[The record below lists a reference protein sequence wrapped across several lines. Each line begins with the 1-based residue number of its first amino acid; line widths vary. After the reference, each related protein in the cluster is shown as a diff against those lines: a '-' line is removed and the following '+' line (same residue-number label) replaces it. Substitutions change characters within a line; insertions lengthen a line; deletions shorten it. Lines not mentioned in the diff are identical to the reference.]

1 MDSETEEEI
10 IMKVSPKEIK
20 DIELKE
26 TTMIAG
32 NKILQTGES
41 MKGKI
46 IVEEMVGKMIMIDEA
61 KLKGIILE
69 TTGTIGTMIQMIG
82 VTDFLETKTT
92 TNRDKMTIHQ
102 KVSNYRTYQDQH
114 PNQGLTPANHMVSTR
129 K

>member
-1 MDSETEEEI
+1 
-10 IMKVSPKEIK
+10 MKVLPKEIK

-26 TTMIAG
+26 TMIAG
-32 NKILQTGES
+32 IKILQTGES

-46 IVEEMVGKMIMIDEA
+46 MGEEMEGEMIMIDEA

-69 TTGTIGTMIQMIG
+69 TTETIGIIQMIG

-102 KVSNYRTYQDQH
+102 KVSNYRIHQNQH
-114 PNQGLTPANHMVSTR
+114 PNQGLTPANHMASTR